1 MVDDS
6 LESLTQLAVQVFGEL
21 PVRKKGSSVKVLIL
35 WPSPA
40 LTEAG
45 TKAFSDSSN
54 LIEHVN
60 ISSVRET
67 RILGSADVAV
77 FLAPEASQLEA
88 MKAVTENFYPRP
100 VVIFNPGWG
109 FEEESDFGELSGFVG
124 SFEVVYSFMG
134 LEVRGIL
141 SKRKGVVFKC
151 VRDGILSGEK
161 WNVLVEE
168 DGELKLVTRFG
179 SRPSIAEVE
188 NVLYN
193 LMAMNSPVTKSAKF
207 LKGLVSNVTGRK

>member
-6 LESLTQLAVQVFGEL
+6 PESLTQLALEVFDKISL
-21 PVRKKGSSVKVLIL
+21 RRKGSSVKFLIL
-35 WPSPA
+35 WPNSA
-40 LTEAG
+40 LTDAG
-45 TKAFSDSSN
+45 IKAFSNSSN
-54 LIEHVN
+54 SIDHMDA
-60 ISSVRET
+60 SSLGET

-77 FLAPEASQLEA
+77 FLAPEASQLDV
-88 MKAVTENFYPRP
+88 MKAVTESFYPRP
-100 VVIFNPGWG
+100 VVVFNPKWG
-109 FEEESDFGELSGFVG
+109 FEEEGSFDELSGFLS

-151 VRDGILSGEK
+151 VRDGNLSGEK

-168 DGELKLVTRFG
+168 DGELKMVTRFS

-193 LMAMNSPVTKSAKF
+193 LMAVNSPVTKSAKF